1 MHAIRHFYPCDEPI
15 MMQVERRRTGSKSSP
30 LDGLHPIYDDDSDAA
45 AACATSHSSMSTDK
59 QDRSDCDSLESLA
72 GFTMPPCEDERSEIT
87 TKMHNL
93 SYKPRATVNSH
104 NRYHNIGTHR
114 LSSSCNSKPSSFGG
128 VEAPTPLRNPGTALR
143 KSSLCMESSSH
154 TRGVPTPCSTVSMK
168 RAADITHISTAED
181 VELSTNS
188 DDLSVDALCAS
199 TGSTS
204 TNRSAAVVDVEHG
217 GMTMKESGT
226 STEETYQSGQATGTG
241 NDRPKATLASSCSS
255 FSRLL
260 FLLGSILSLWVAI
273 DNHTFTKELH
283 ASSNETPPTD
293 VEAMDKSNRKRRMRL
308 LDQSFGE
315 DSPEA
320 KELVLHYQRTYNTT
334 LDELAASSN
343 NSSSWPLPKNNASDS
358 TARDPALG
366 GSPKDALLQ
375 LLGRDADGDTSSE
388 STSENVFVFE
398 PDSFSRE
405 SPPVQGVEEGGAD
418 GDSSGANETESVLSY
433 EKDSQSKEPSA
444 FEGVSDYDSDSS
456 SADSDERV
464 TESDD
469 ASIFRL
475 KQVGVDVTKC
485 MILAFAGSLCF
496 ALVGIIDGALQAK
509 AYNLFLF
516 VSGVFGML
524 SAYERHSS
532 SVFHI
537 LSIHGYLMFGMLVLW
552 VHWQDM
558 RRLSRP
564 ATTKD
569 VMLLLADFIF
579 ATSQVLS
586 VVSAYLYMCYDEAEA
601 SFIIQRAEEQVV
613 AATLWLVSATIQFCS
628 HMSA

>member
-315 DSPEA
+315 DSPA
-320 KELVLHYQRTYNTT
+320 RKRKSLYCTISARITQPWM
-334 LDELAASSN
+334 SS
-343 NSSSWPLPKNNASDS
+343 PLPQITQVHGPYRRITPVTRQLAI
-358 TARDPALG
+358 
-366 GSPKDALLQ
+366 LLW
-375 LLGRDADGDTSSE
+375 
-388 STSENVFVFE
+388 
-398 PDSFSRE
+398 
-405 SPPVQGVEEGGAD
+405 
-418 GDSSGANETESVLSY
+418 
-433 EKDSQSKEPSA
+433 
-444 FEGVSDYDSDSS
+444 
-456 SADSDERV
+456 
-464 TESDD
+464 
-469 ASIFRL
+469 
-475 KQVGVDVTKC
+475 
-485 MILAFAGSLCF
+485 
-496 ALVGIIDGALQAK
+496 GALQK
-509 AYNLFLF
+509 MHCSNY
-516 VSGVFGML
+516 
-524 SAYERHSS
+524 
-532 SVFHI
+532 
-537 LSIHGYLMFGMLVLW
+537 W
-552 VHWQDM
+552 
-558 RRLSRP
+558 
-564 ATTKD
+564 
-569 VMLLLADFIF
+569 
-579 ATSQVLS
+579 
-586 VVSAYLYMCYDEAEA
+586 
-601 SFIIQRAEEQVV
+601 
-613 AATLWLVSATIQFCS
+613 AATLMEILPARAHPRMYLCS
-628 HMSA
+628 NRTRSPENLLLSKA